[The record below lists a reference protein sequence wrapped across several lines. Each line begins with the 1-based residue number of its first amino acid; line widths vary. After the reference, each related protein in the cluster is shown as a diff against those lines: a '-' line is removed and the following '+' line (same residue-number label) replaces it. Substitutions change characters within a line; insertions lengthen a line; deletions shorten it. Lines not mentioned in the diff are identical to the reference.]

1 MQQHTW
7 EKSENMR
14 VKKPLYALQILKNYS
29 AKQSIEL
36 QASIEGLMSIQ
47 TDCCI
52 RRLNYVC
59 DVFIHNWDKIINC
72 HAQALA
78 SVIR

>member
-7 EKSENMR
+7 EKSENIL
-14 VKKPLYALQILKNYS
+14 VKKPLYSLQILKNYS

-59 DVFIHNWDKIINC
+59 DVFIHTWDKIIN
-72 HAQALA
+72 
-78 SVIR
+78 

>member
-1 MQQHTW
+1 MQQHSW

-36 QASIEGLMSIQ
+36 QASIGALMSIQ

-52 RRLNYVC
+52 RRLKYVC
-59 DVFIHNWDKIINC
+59 ELFIHNWDKIIN
-72 HAQALA
+72 
-78 SVIR
+78 